1 MSNVQITGKQF
12 TVTADVKTF
21 IQGRI
26 QGIEE
31 CAGLKVSSVNVVL
44 EREKNRFHVNIVFNC
59 KLHSIN
65 AKAED
70 FELLKAVDV
79 AMDKLEHQAMVLHG
93 KIREHHAVGLAQC
106 EVQKVAQE
114 EAAAAATYQYS

>member
-21 IQGRI
+21 VQDRI
-26 QGIEE
+26 LGIEE
-31 CAGLKVSSVNVVL
+31 CAGLKVTSVNVVL

-70 FELLKAVDV
+70 FELLKAIDL

-93 KIREHHAVGLAQC
+93 KIRDHHAVGLSHC
-106 EVQKVAQE
+106 EVRKVAEE
-114 EAAAAATYQYS
+114 EAAAAAQD